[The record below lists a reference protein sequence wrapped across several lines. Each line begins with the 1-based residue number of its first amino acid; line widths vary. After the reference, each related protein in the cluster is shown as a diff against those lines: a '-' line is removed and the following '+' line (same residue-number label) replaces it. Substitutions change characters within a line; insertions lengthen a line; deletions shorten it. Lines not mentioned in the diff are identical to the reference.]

1 MNRRAA
7 PATTRQHA
15 VFQEVVMDPWDLS
28 VALFGGVAV
37 MFFGASIMIA
47 LAG

>member
-1 MNRRAA
+1 MNSSNGVGDIGSSAA
-7 PATTRQHA
+7 
-15 VFQEVVMDPWDLS
+15 FQEVVMDPWDLS

>member
-1 MNRRAA
+1 MARDRPAA
-7 PATTRQHA
+7 
-15 VFQEVVMDPWDLS
+15 VVLQEAAMDPWDLS

-37 MFFGASIMIA
+37 MFFGASVLIA